1 MGDFGDEYT
10 SSESET
16 DDCDLDKE
24 SDDELCHS
32 PSRYRFGP
40 LSAKRKRVSVARDYA
55 RPLYVAEVLDVSHE
69 REFDDI
75 LGQEHIDGELY
86 YLVNWVPTLVPSRVV
101 RKTKAKTLISRF
113 EARCQ
118 MPSGLK
124 YR

>member
-10 SSESET
+10 SNESET
-16 DDCDLDKE
+16 DNCDLDKE

-40 LSAKRKRVSVARDYA
+40 SSAKRKRVGVTQDYA
-55 RPLYVAEVLDVSHE
+55 RPLYVAEVLDVSRG

-75 LGQEHIDGELY
+75 LGQEHVSDELY
-86 YLVNWVPTLVPSRVV
+86 YLVRWVPTLIPSRVV
-101 RKTKAKTLISRF
+101 RRSKAKTLIRRF

-118 MPSGLK
+118 MPSGIK
-124 YR
+124 HG